1 MDLVRCLHFFD
12 DPSRVMCGDLLTLVE
27 THHYGVGKTKTKS
40 LQIII
45 LLDILPPHHIDRE
58 ELAASVERS
67 HRWEVRSLFEHL
79 LDSRDRRQAIFCVIH
94 GGTDVELRTKSLEYL
109 TTLPWDGYA
118 IGGSLGEFSV
128 FTRRQ

>member
-1 MDLVRCLHFFD
+1 
-12 DPSRVMCGDLLTLVE
+12 MCGDLLALVE
-27 THHYGVGKTKTKS
+27 THHHGVGKTKTKS

-45 LLDILPPHHIDRE
+45 PLDILPPHHIDRE

-67 HRWEVRSLFEHL
+67 HRWEVRSLFENL
-79 LDSRDRRQAIFCVIH
+79 SDSRDRKQAIFCVVH